1 MIGVTMSTLT
11 NSASDAAAQVEA
23 YIASILTALGSRDPL
38 EVLAETPDALRQAV
52 AGLTPEQEAT
62 PERPGKWSVRQVVQ
76 HLADSELVGGFR
88 FRMVIAHDAPELPGY
103 DQDLWAER
111 LRYQE
116 SDLATALDEFTM
128 LRNANLRLF
137 RRATPE
143 DLRRVMR
150 HAERGEESLGHLIR
164 LYAGHDL
171 VHLAQIRRI
180 RQAIGAPVGFQG

>member
-1 MIGVTMSTLT
+1 MSELSNPASTAAEQVRAYV
-11 NSASDAAAQVEA
+11 NS
-23 YIASILTALGSRDPL
+23 LFKALGSREPL
-38 EVLAETPDALRQAV
+38 EVLAETPEVLRQAV
-52 AGLTPEQEAT
+52 AGLDPVQEGT

-88 FRMVIAHDAPELPGY
+88 YRMVLAHEAPELPGY

-111 LRYQE
+111 LRYQDA
-116 SDLATALDEFTM
+116 DLATALSDFAM
-128 LRNANLRLF
+128 LRNLNLRLL

-150 HAERGEESLGHLIR
+150 HAERGDEPLGERMIPQ
-164 LYAGHDL
+164 YAGHDL

-180 RQAIGAPVGFQG
+180 RQAIGAPAAGV